1 MSLAT
6 RCTHC
11 GTIFKVVQDQL
22 KVSEGWVRCGRC
34 HEVFN
39 ALPALFDLD
48 NEAPPPRR
56 TPAPQSATP
65 ESTPGPVPAPPT
77 DGFSEVAPASAH
89 VPASAPEPQPD
100 STSGFGEDSH
110 WTSTRPTEL
119 APPTPISAHTPL
131 SAADLNL
138 SASPLPAATDF
149 DLDTS
154 VSLPLHEPRPWDG
167 APPQDVPDTDES
179 DALDSRYL
187 MPPRDG
193 ARQVKR
199 RPTGPEFA
207 DAQFPTDAMI
217 DAEDDWALDS
227 IPADLPPEPAPAA
240 HPVRAQAQGTAFV
253 PESTAGTAPR
263 AAPTTAP
270 AALPQ
275 TAPLP
280 SASLLRS
287 PSGTP
292 PRPALHEDR
301 DDARDDDPGIPTTQ
315 PSRFGEEFV
324 PEQVQPPPSQRKGR
338 SGTRGRDPAT
348 QAPEFV
354 KRAQRQAFWRHPAT
368 RGVLLLLLL
377 GLTASLA
384 LQMAHQFRDLIAAHN
399 PDARPLLQAWCDQV
413 GCKIAPPLR
422 LESLQVDSATLLR
435 TSSEGPDRY
444 RLTVSVHNRSDIAV
458 AWPNID
464 LSLTDERGSVIARR
478 AFQASDARVAR
489 GEASNPTLAPVPEAV
504 PAQQSTTLQWSLRLD
519 RLAPA
524 GYTAELFYP

>member
-77 DGFSEVAPASAH
+77 DGFSEAAPASAH

-110 WTSTRPTEL
+110 WTTTRPTEL

-154 VSLPLHEPRPWDG
+154 VSLPLNEPRPWDG

-217 DAEDDWALDS
+217 DAEEDWALDS
-227 IPADLPPEPAPAA
+227 IPADLPPEPPPA
-240 HPVRAQAQGTAFV
+240 R
-253 PESTAGTAPR
+253 
-263 AAPTTAP
+263 
-270 AALPQ
+270 LPQ

-287 PSGTP
+287 PSGAP
-292 PRPALHEDR
+292 PRPALLDEHEDTQ
-301 DDARDDDPGIPTTQ
+301 DDDPSIPTTQ
-315 PSRFGEEFV
+315 PSRFGENFV

-399 PDARPLLQAWCDQV
+399 PDARPLLQAWCEQV

-489 GEASNPTLAPVPEAV
+489 GEASSPTLAPVPEAV

-519 RLAPA
+519 RLTPA

>member
-48 NEAPPPRR
+48 SESPPPRR
-56 TPAPQSATP
+56 TAQAPAQTPAPTP
-65 ESTPGPVPAPPT
+65 APAEPTPPT
-77 DGFSEVAPASAH
+77 DHNAWADADGAMAADTEGDSAS
-89 VPASAPEPQPD
+89 
-100 STSGFGEDSH
+100 
-110 WTSTRPTEL
+110 WTTTRPTEL

-131 SAADLNL
+131 SAADLHL
-138 SASPLPAATDF
+138 AATPLPSATDF

-154 VSLPLHEPRPWDG
+154 VSLPLQVPLQVPLSEPRPWDG
-167 APPQDVPDTDES
+167 PPPQDVPDTDES

-187 MPPRDG
+187 MPSQDG
-193 ARQVKR
+193 PRQVKR
-199 RPTGPEFA
+199 RPQGPEFA
-207 DAQFPTDAMI
+207 DAQFPNDAML
-217 DAEDDWALDS
+217 DAEEDWALDS
-227 IPADLPPEPAPAA
+227 IPAELPAEPAPPTPEAPTAA
-240 HPVRAQAQGTAFV
+240 TAI
-253 PESTAGTAPR
+253 AALTAP
-263 AAPTTAP
+263 PTTTAP
-270 AALPQ
+270 PPPSRSLPPA
-275 TAPLP
+275 APLP

-287 PSGTP
+287 PSGPGLTS
-292 PRPALHEDR
+292 PAHAP
-301 DDARDDDPGIPTTQ
+301 DAEDDPSIPTTL
-315 PSRFGEEFV
+315 PSRFGEDFV
-324 PEQVQPPPSQRKGR
+324 REQVQPPPSKRQGR

-368 RGVLLLLLL
+368 RGVLLTLLL
-377 GLTASLA
+377 GLTLGLG
-384 LQMAHQFRDLIAAHN
+384 LQLAHQFRDLIAAYH

-422 LESLQVDSATLLR
+422 LEVLQVDSATLLR
-435 TSSEGPDRY
+435 TGSEGPDRY
-444 RLTVSVHNRSDIAV
+444 RLTVSVHNRSDIGV
-458 AWPNID
+458 AWPHID

-478 AFQASDARVAR
+478 AFQATDARVVR
-489 GEASNPTLAPVPEAV
+489 GEGAAQPLAPTPDAA

-519 RLAPA
+519 GLTPA